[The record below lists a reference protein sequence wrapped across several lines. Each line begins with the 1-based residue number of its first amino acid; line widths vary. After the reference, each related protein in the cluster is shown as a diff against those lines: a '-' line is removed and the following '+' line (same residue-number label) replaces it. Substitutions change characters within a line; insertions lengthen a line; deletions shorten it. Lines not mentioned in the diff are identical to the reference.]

1 MKLDEITDRQLIMLL
16 IGLDQISDLF
26 HNDYRINRQIEDQF
40 MALWNQI
47 VEELDSREIDE
58 LFSQMY
64 EMSI

>member
-1 MKLDEITDRQLIMLL
+1 MKIDEITDTQLIMLL
-16 IGLDQISDLF
+16 IGLDQISDLI
-26 HNDYRINRQIEDQF
+26 HNDNRTNRQIEDQF

>member
-64 EMSI
+64 DMVL